1 MNKKSTILAVIAM
14 TFLFGLPL
22 DGFGYSTTNRE
33 TTFNSGSGTQVVL
46 RVGQPRRRRARR
58 GGYWRNG
65 RYYRNYGQFRRTQ
78 VGNRRYRMVRRYYWD
93 DGRRYTRWVRVYY

>member
-1 MNKKSTILAVIAM
+1 MNKKFTILAVVAM

-22 DGFGYSTTNRE
+22 DGFGHSTTSKD
-33 TTFNSGSGTQVVL
+33 TTFGSGSGPQVIL
-46 RVGQPRRRRARR
+46 RVNQPRRRRARR

-65 RYYRNYGQFRRTQ
+65 TYYRNYGQFRRTQ

-93 DGRRYTRWVRVYY
+93 DGRRRTRFVRVYY